1 MKKDMQQPTPEDASV
16 STSGGGLVK
25 FHLLAIV
32 TSVIWGTTFA
42 STKVLIHHGLTPA
55 TIMCIRFLLAYIGM
69 LFFMRSNA
77 KTRSWRDEG
86 LLALAGITGGSL
98 YFLTENTALRYT
110 TSANVG
116 ILVAVI
122 PLATALL
129 THFLMRGEPFRR
141 NFLYGGVL
149 ALIGVSM
156 VMLNGHFV
164 LELNPLGDVLT
175 LMAVV
180 CWAFYGILLKKLEH
194 YPTAF
199 VTRKVF
205 FYGIVTILPVFLFE
219 PFTATPEA
227 LRDPTVSLNLLY
239 LGLIASLLCYLSW
252 SFVVKKLGVVVCTNY
267 LYLNPVAAL
276 CVSAFILKEP
286 FTPIALAGSVLILVG
301 VYISERNKHLHHS
314 KKRKESL

>member
-1 MKKDMQQPTPEDASV
+1 MKHTHSSSPSPAPEV
-16 STSGGGLVK
+16 SAPGRGLVK
-25 FHLLAIV
+25 YHLLGIV
-32 TSVIWGTTFA
+32 TAVIWGTTFA
-42 STKVLIHHGLTPA
+42 STKTLIHHGLTPA
-55 TIMCIRFLLAYIGM
+55 TIMCLRFCLAYAGM
-69 LFFMRSNA
+69 LFLAHGRWRA
-77 KTRSWRDEG
+77 QSWKDEG
-86 LLALAGITGGSL
+86 LLALAGVTGGSL

-129 THFLMRGEPFRR
+129 THFLVRGEPFRR

-149 ALIGVSM
+149 ALCGVAM

-164 LELNPLGDVLT
+164 LSLNPLGDLLT

-180 CWAFYGILLKKLEH
+180 CWAVYSILLKKLEH
-194 YPTAF
+194 YPASF

-205 FYGIVTILPVFLFE
+205 FYGILTILPVFLIE
-219 PFTATPEA
+219 PFNATPEA
-227 LRDPTVSLNLLY
+227 LGNPVVSCNLLY

-252 SFVVKKLGVVVCTNY
+252 SLVVKKLGVVVCTNY

-276 CVSAFILKEP
+276 CVSALIMHEP
-286 FTPIALAGSVLILVG
+286 LTPIALAGSALILVG
-301 VYISERNKHLHHS
+301 VYLSERNKHTS
-314 KKRKESL
+314 KEKR